1 MSFRKYRFLS
11 NKRIRGRHIKGK
23 LVWLGIILIA
33 VAIGID
39 FKMRPIITAMSGYQV
54 KTMITD
60 LTNRAAASL
69 FLDETYKSSDFVSL
83 TLNDEGNIASIE
95 TNAASINLFQTE
107 LTQKII
113 NALVS
118 MDRNSVYVPLGTLLG
133 YQFLSGRGPEIE
145 IKIVPIGNVKAV
157 TKSKFSSAGVNQ
169 TLHQITTEID
179 INAMAIIPG
188 FSTEITVHT
197 EYILAETMI
206 VGTVPNTY
214 AQIITQGES
223 ALSYLS
229 DRS

>member
-1 MSFRKYRFLS
+1 M
-11 NKRIRGRHIKGK
+11 
-23 LVWLGIILIA
+23 
-33 VAIGID
+33 
-39 FKMRPIITAMSGYQV
+39 
-54 KTMITD
+54 
-60 LTNRAAASL
+60 
-69 FLDETYKSSDFVSL
+69 
-83 TLNDEGNIASIE
+83 
-95 TNAASINLFQTE
+95 
-107 LTQKII
+107 
-113 NALVS
+113 
-118 MDRNSVYVPLGTLLG
+118 
-133 YQFLSGRGPEIE
+133 SGRGPEIE